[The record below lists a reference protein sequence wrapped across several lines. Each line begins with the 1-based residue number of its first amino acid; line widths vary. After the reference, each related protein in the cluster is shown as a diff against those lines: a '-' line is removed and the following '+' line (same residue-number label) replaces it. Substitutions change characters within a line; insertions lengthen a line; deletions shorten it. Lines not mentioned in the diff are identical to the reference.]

1 MFDIGSA
8 KKHKNKIVAGLRRA
22 QPSRSHSH
30 YLVYPHNILYYAF
43 EGMVGSRSTG
53 DQCAF

>member
-8 KKHKNKIVAGLRRA
+8 KKHKNKIVAG
-22 QPSRSHSH
+22 SHSH